1 MAINVSFVQTI
12 APEFAA
18 VASQTIQFFIDQAVP
33 FINFTL
39 WDDKADL
46 AHAYYTAHLMKMSGI
61 NGSGAAGGGALPGPI
76 TSESVGDLSRSYG
89 SSGGSGGAAASSLS
103 STGYGNVFLSL
114 MKTVQVSP
122 MVVTDTVLVVT

>member
-12 APEFAA
+12 APEFASL
-18 VASQTIQFFIDQAVP
+18 ASPTIQFFIDQAVP

-46 AHAYYTAHLMKMSGI
+46 AHAYFTAHLMKMSGI
-61 NGSGAAGGGALPGPI
+61 NGSGAAGGGSLPGPI
-76 TSESVGDLSRSYG
+76 TSETTGDLSRSYG
-89 SSGGSGGAAASSLS
+89 SSGGSGASASSLN
-103 STGYGNVFLSL
+103 STGYGTIFLSL

-122 MVVTDTVLVVT
+122 MVVSDMVLVVT